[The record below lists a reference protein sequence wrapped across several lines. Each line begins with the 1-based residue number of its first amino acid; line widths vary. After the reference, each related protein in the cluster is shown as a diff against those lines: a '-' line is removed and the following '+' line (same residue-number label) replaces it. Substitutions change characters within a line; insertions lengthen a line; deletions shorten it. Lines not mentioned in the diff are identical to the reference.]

1 MDPDRIKLNR
11 LYHDLAYL
19 WPLVSPPEDYAEE
32 AEYWRLALRET
43 LGPGRHHILDL
54 GVGGGHNLS
63 HLTSDFDATA
73 VDISSKM
80 LAHSK
85 RLNPSVKHIRGD
97 MRSIRLGRKFEAV
110 LIHDAISYMLTED
123 DLQATF
129 VTAAAH
135 LQPGGILITT
145 PDHFRETFSAP
156 YVDYATHSLGNAQF
170 TYSEYADDPD
180 PTDTTMRT
188 IYVYFIQQHGH
199 LRIELDRH
207 VTGLFPK
214 STWARLMTEAGFK
227 FEERLYH
234 LGEEVVEYSML
245 VGKLQRPHTHEPERA
260 GVPPGFHHGQP
271 GPTA

>member
-32 AEYWRLALRET
+32 AEYWRLTLREM
-43 LGPGRHHILDL
+43 LGPGRHDILEL

-73 VDISSKM
+73 VDISPKM

-85 RLNPSVKHIRGD
+85 RLNPSVKHLRGD
-97 MRSIRLGRKFEAV
+97 MKSIRLGRKFEAV
-110 LIHDAISYMLTED
+110 LIHDAISYLLTED
-123 DLQATF
+123 DLRATF
-129 VTAAAH
+129 ATAASH

-145 PDHFRETFSAP
+145 PDHFRESFRAP
-156 YVDYATHSLGNAQF
+156 YVDYATHATANGPF

-180 PTDTTMRT
+180 PADTTMRT

-207 VTGLFPK
+207 ITGLFSK
-214 STWARLMTEAGFK
+214 STWASVMTETGFA

-234 LGEEVVEYSML
+234 LGEEDVEYVML
-245 VGKLQRPHTHEPERA
+245 VGKLREPSSEYTE
-260 GVPPGFHHGQP
+260 PPLE
-271 GPTA
+271 